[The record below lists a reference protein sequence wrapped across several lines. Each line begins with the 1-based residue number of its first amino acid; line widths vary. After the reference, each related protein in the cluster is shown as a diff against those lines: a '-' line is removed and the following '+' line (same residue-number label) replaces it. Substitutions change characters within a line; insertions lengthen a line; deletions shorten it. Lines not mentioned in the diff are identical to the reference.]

1 MDFPFFEPHGWGK
14 RSADQPQPYYS
25 KVPESASLWSSAFWQ
40 AIGIPQTEKQSI
52 SIIETLPGWKRNGI
66 NHQQGRGS
74 VAPSFFRSRLPSHK
88 QYARIGRNLTAD
100 NKILCYIKFFQETVR
115 IQFRL
120 RLIQQKGLSE
130 TRGGTI
136 MEDEQILELYFA
148 RNEQALAE
156 TDRKYG
162 SYCYSLANSILQ
174 NQQDAEETVSDT
186 YMKAWN
192 SIPPKRPDI
201 FKMFLAKITRNL
213 AFSRWR
219 QYSAEKRGG
228 GEMCIVLD
236 ELEEC
241 IPDHGSVEDH
251 LNSKELLKTIRSF
264 LDTLPGREQDIFL
277 RRYFFVEESA
287 VIAKRYDMKPA
298 TVLRTLSRTRRKL
311 KTYLTREGYTI

>member
-1 MDFPFFEPHGWGK
+1 
-14 RSADQPQPYYS
+14 
-25 KVPESASLWSSAFWQ
+25 
-40 AIGIPQTEKQSI
+40 
-52 SIIETLPGWKRNGI
+52 
-66 NHQQGRGS
+66 
-74 VAPSFFRSRLPSHK
+74 
-88 QYARIGRNLTAD
+88 
-100 NKILCYIKFFQETVR
+100 
-115 IQFRL
+115 
-120 RLIQQKGLSE
+120 
-130 TRGGTI
+130 
-136 MEDEQILELYFA
+136 MEDERILELYFA
-148 RNEQALAE
+148 RNEQAIAE

-162 SYCYSLANSILQ
+162 GYCYSLANSILQ

-251 LNSKELLKTIRSF
+251 LNSKELLKTILGF
-264 LDTLPGREQDIFL
+264 LDTLPTREQDIFL

-287 VIAKRYDMKPA
+287 FIAKRYDMKPA
-298 TVLRTLSRTRRKL
+298 TVLRTLSRTRIKL